1 MASPTLRIIEAA
13 QQPVQ
18 RWKNGGGSTTQ
29 IISYPPNA
37 SLDDFDWRVSMAR
50 METDGPFSLF
60 PGIDRTLAI
69 LQGEGV
75 TLEIADLG
83 EIKITQLTPPASFPG
98 DHATQ
103 ARLLGG
109 PITDLNVMSRRGRY
123 RHRLRFMRIDGAAS
137 LTADADVLVLLCLG
151 EAQVG
156 LGDEFCGLKSGDA
169 ALLSDVKGRTISLRA
184 APPAALWMVD
194 IEPVSDA

>member
-1 MASPTLRIIEAA
+1 MIRIIEAA

-29 IISYPPNA
+29 IVSYPSDA

-69 LQGEGV
+69 LQGDGV
-75 TLEIADLG
+75 VLDIDGAG
-83 EIKITQLTPPASFPG
+83 EITITQLTPPASFPG
-98 DHATQ
+98 DRPTQ

-109 PITDLNVMSRRGRY
+109 PITDLNVMTRRGRY
-123 RHRLRFMRIDGAAS
+123 RHRLQSVAVNGIGTVI
-137 LTADADVLVLLCLG
+137 LCADATVALCLG
-151 EAQVG
+151 DLDIRIGEKTRH
-156 LGDEFCGLKSGDA
+156 LNSNDA
-169 ALLSDVKGRTISLRA
+169 AVLAGIGTITLSAKKTV
-184 APPAALWMVD
+184 
-194 IEPVSDA
+194 PVWLVHIQAVTDA